1 MVIGTYRDWFLLAP
15 GVQVTEPDLH
25 LSVRPGGAE
34 GVGGQHSVRAHP
46 VPPLGLGHQPVEHGG
61 IPQKSIVG
69 GALKPELVDLHLV
82 LSIGLVEAVDG
93 SLGVLR

>member
-1 MVIGTYRDWFLLAP
+1 MFEVIP
-15 GVQVTEPDLH
+15 SDLISILQRSLEWQTGDRVHTIH
-25 LSVRPGGAE
+25 LSSFFQDDGGDL
-34 GVGGQHSVRAHP
+34 GVENVAAARCR
-46 VPPLGLGHQPVEHGG
+46 EHGG